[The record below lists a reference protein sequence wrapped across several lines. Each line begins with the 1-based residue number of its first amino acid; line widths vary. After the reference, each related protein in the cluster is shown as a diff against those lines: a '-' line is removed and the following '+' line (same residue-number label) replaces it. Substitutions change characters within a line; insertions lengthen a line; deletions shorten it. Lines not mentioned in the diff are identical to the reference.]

1 MRCNRLLA
9 FVLIAGALPLAAQK
23 GKVAPSSATPQ
34 LGLPGYLARVNQIAA
49 ATATTTGSLWTPDGR
64 FNDLSTDTKAHSVND
79 LLTIHVLE
87 ATSATGTGTLQQKR
101 DFAADAGL
109 SGLFGQFA
117 PTSRFQTLFA
127 PNSTSNL
134 NSQAQAAATS
144 NLETSLTGRVVEVMP
159 NGYLVIEAMRNI
171 SMNNQ
176 QQTIVVHGVVRP
188 ADIAPDNSVLSTQ
201 VGELEIELQ
210 GKGVISDTTRP
221 VSGWVHM
228 LMKFLTF

>member
-1 MRCNRLLA
+1 M
-9 FVLIAGALPLAAQK
+9 ALPLAAQK
-23 GKVAPSSATPQ
+23 GKVSTAAATPQ

-64 FNDLSTDTKAHSVND
+64 FNDLSTDTKAHNVND
-79 LLTIHVLE
+79 LLMIHVLE
-87 ATSATGTGTLQQKR
+87 ATSATGSGTLQSKR
-101 DFAADAGL
+101 DFSAASGF
-109 SGLFGQFA
+109 SGLFGQLA
-117 PTSRFQTLFA
+117 PTSKLQVLFA
-127 PNSTSNL
+127 PNSNTNL
-134 NSQAQAAATS
+134 DSQAQSAATS

-159 NGYLVIEAMRNI
+159 NGYLVVEAMRNI
-171 SMNNQ
+171 AMNNQ
-176 QQTIVVHGVVRP
+176 QQTLIVHGVVRP

-221 VSGWVHM
+221 VSGWIHI

>member
-23 GKVAPSSATPQ
+23 GKVAPSAATPQ

>member
-1 MRCNRLLA
+1 MPSHKKLALILLA
-9 FVLIAGALPLAAQK
+9 VALPLAAQK
-23 GKVAPSSATPQ
+23 GKAAPGSATPQ

-87 ATSATGTGTLQQKR
+87 ATSATGTGTLQSKR
-101 DFAADAGL
+101 DFAANAGL
-109 SGLFGQFA
+109 DGLFGTFA

-127 PNSTSNL
+127 PHSTNDL
-134 NSQAQAAATS
+134 NSQAQTAATS

-171 SMNNQ
+171 AMNNQ
-176 QQTIVVHGVVRP
+176 QQTLIVHGVVRP

-210 GKGVISDTTRP
+210 GKGVISDSTRP
-221 VSGWVHM
+221 ISGWVSM

>member
-9 FVLIAGALPLAAQK
+9 FMLMAGVLPLAAQK
-23 GKVAPSSATPQ
+23 GKVAPSAATPQ